1 MDEGQPVDAVLNK
14 SMLYVLPRD
23 ADASIAAVL
32 SPYSE

>member
-14 SMLYVLPRD
+14 LMLCVLPRD